1 MPIFEYYCTRCKE
14 LFEELV
20 MHPGKEKVCCPS
32 CHDHRHTRKR
42 VSAVCKTRG
51 SSDSGRA
58 ASHVPCSPGGF
69 S

>member
-20 MHPGKEKVCCPS
+20 MHPDKEQVCCPR
-32 CHDHRHTRKR
+32 CNDHRHTQKR
-42 VSAVCKTRG
+42 VSAACRTRG
-51 SSDSGRA
+51 SSDTDNAVSP
-58 ASHVPCSPGGF
+58 ASCSPGGF